1 MEYLAAASASVP
13 GLLPRLSSP
22 SAEKHMCIVLGREAR
37 EGPNTQDQARRLMA
51 ETGTRQC
58 GNVEPYFNQM
68 WFTVF
73 PVLMLIVRT
82 SRSTH
87 AERQHPPN
95 DVEGAVP
102 VRSLR
107 VSSEDRRTPVRR
119 HTVKQSAELRS
130 ALELF
135 ATAQSFRECSL
146 LSVN

>member
-73 PVLMLIVRT
+73 PVLMVIIHGPYFKVN
-82 SRSTH
+82 SRRERAST
-87 AERQHPPN
+87 Q
-95 DVEGAVP
+95 
-102 VRSLR
+102 
-107 VSSEDRRTPVRR
+107 RR
-119 HTVKQSAELRS
+119 
-130 ALELF
+130 
-135 ATAQSFRECSL
+135 
-146 LSVN
+146 